1 MNAAAARPAALAR
14 HFAPE
19 IALVAVLLV
28 LPSVL
33 PYIDGTYDIANRI
46 LDWGL
51 FGLGFDLLFGFTG
64 LLSFGQAAFF
74 GVGGFVASYLLIAPL
89 TGNAIVALIVGTIVA
104 ALFGVV
110 IGYLSLR
117 RTGIYFAMLTLA

>member
-1 MNAAAARPAALAR
+1 MTVPAARTAALAR

-19 IALVAVLLV
+19 IALIAVLVV
-28 LPSVL
+28 LPAIL
-33 PYIDGTYDIANRI
+33 PHIGGTYDIANRI

-64 LLSFGQAAFF
+64 LLSFGQAAFY
-74 GVGGFVASYLLIAPL
+74 GAGGFVAAYLLIVPF
-89 TGNAIVALIVGTIVA
+89 TDNAVVALIVGTIA
-104 ALFGVV
+104 ASIFGVI

-117 RTGIYFAMLTLA
+117 RTGIYFAMLT